1 MEKKIIYVEK
11 GSLADKCGI
20 KAGDVAVALNG
31 KTDFDI
37 IDYYYASADS
47 SLNMII
53 ERNGEQTELDM
64 KNPGLIPLGLSFENL
79 TIDKPRFCKNKCIF
93 CFMDQMPKGLRKSLY
108 FKDDDYRL
116 SFLYGNYITLTN
128 VSDEELERIIEKK
141 LTPLY
146 VSVHV
151 SDPQKRKEMMN
162 NDDAPKIMQQLQK
175 LKEGGIDFNIQ
186 LVLCPGINDGD
197 YLRRSLDDMITLLP
211 NIISL
216 SCVPV
221 GLTKF
226 RDSLYPLSSFTKEQA
241 EDVIKI
247 IDEYRLKAGEI
258 DEFVTFCASDEFF
271 VLAGKDFPS
280 SDYYGDYVQFEN
292 GVGMSRSF
300 IDDVDEFIEDNAG
313 STIPCNAYLVTG
325 TLGKKVLQPVIEKL
339 NGALGLSLELL
350 EVQNKF
356 FGESVTASGLVC
368 GCDIIKE
375 LDGKDK
381 SRPVFIP
388 QNMLMDEEP
397 LFLDNMS
404 FDSVAEQTG
413 MQVYAVPAGGYD
425 FCCMLKEKYSDE

>member
-1 MEKKIIYVEK
+1 M
-11 GSLADKCGI
+11 
-20 KAGDVAVALNG
+20 
-31 KTDFDI
+31 
-37 IDYYYASADS
+37 
-47 SLNMII
+47 
-53 ERNGEQTELDM
+53 
-64 KNPGLIPLGLSFENL
+64 
-79 TIDKPRFCKNKCIF
+79 
-93 CFMDQMPKGLRKSLY
+93 
-108 FKDDDYRL
+108 
-116 SFLYGNYITLTN
+116 
-128 VSDEELERIIEKK
+128 
-141 LTPLY
+141 
-146 VSVHV
+146 
-151 SDPQKRKEMMN
+151 
-162 NDDAPKIMQQLQK
+162 
-175 LKEGGIDFNIQ
+175 
-186 LVLCPGINDGD
+186 
-197 YLRRSLDDMITLLP
+197 
-211 NIISL
+211 
-216 SCVPV
+216 
-221 GLTKF
+221 
-226 RDSLYPLSSFTKEQA
+226 
-241 EDVIKI
+241 
-247 IDEYRLKAGEI
+247 
-258 DEFVTFCASDEFF
+258 
-271 VLAGKDFPS
+271 AGKDFPS

>member
-1 MEKKIIYVEK
+1 M
-11 GSLADKCGI
+11 
-20 KAGDVAVALNG
+20 ALNG

-271 VLAGKDFPS
+271 CFGRERFS
-280 SDYYGDYVQFEN
+280 E
-292 GVGMSRSF
+292 
-300 IDDVDEFIEDNAG
+300 
-313 STIPCNAYLVTG
+313 
-325 TLGKKVLQPVIEKL
+325 
-339 NGALGLSLELL
+339 LGLLRRLR
-350 EVQNKF
+350 
-356 FGESVTASGLVC
+356 SV
-368 GCDIIKE
+368 
-375 LDGKDK
+375 
-381 SRPVFIP
+381 
-388 QNMLMDEEP
+388 
-397 LFLDNMS
+397 
-404 FDSVAEQTG
+404 
-413 MQVYAVPAGGYD
+413 
-425 FCCMLKEKYSDE
+425 

>member
-31 KTDFDI
+31 NTDFDI

-375 LDGKDK
+375 LDGKNK